1 MNLDFQ
7 NIQLVPLASALPR
20 VSARLSMKD
29 HLGTVRVRMGIRR
42 DAYRVDP
49 GLYAIGHPTSVSDVF
64 VTANYKLS
72 FDTLRK
78 NLDGVDGWILVLD
91 TKGINV
97 WCAAGKRTFG
107 TAELIRQINLTSL
120 DKIVSH
126 KRLILPQL
134 GASGISAHKVREA
147 SGFSVI
153 YGPVRASDI
162 RAFVSSGYR
171 ATKEMRRVHFG
182 FTDRMILIPNDFI
195 YGKTYLLAG
204 MALILLL
211 SGLNTSGLSLQRML
225 DSGPGMMM
233 NVVYAY
239 ISGIVLTPMMLPWI
253 PGRPFALKG
262 FFAGFGLSLLLLV
275 FHRLGNNYYETAA
288 WFLVITGL
296 SSFLAM
302 NFTGSSTY
310 TSLSGVKKEM
320 KVAVPLQITFALTGL
335 VLMMIGR
342 MKV

>member
-1 MNLDFQ
+1 MNIDFQ
-7 NIQLVPLASALPR
+7 NIRLVPLASTLPR
-20 VSARLSMKD
+20 VSTRLGMMD
-29 HLGTVRVRMGIRR
+29 YLGAVRVRLGIRR
-42 DAYRVDP
+42 EAYRIVP
-49 GLYAIGHPTSVSDVF
+49 GLYAVGHPASASDVF

-78 NLDGVDGWILVLD
+78 NLDGMDGWILVLD

-97 WCAAGKRTFG
+97 WCAAGKKTFG
-107 TAELIRQINLTSL
+107 TAELVRQIGLTSL

-134 GASGISAHKVREA
+134 GAAGISAHKVRAA

-162 RAFVSSGYR
+162 KTFVSSGYK

-182 FTDRMILIPNDFI
+182 FTDRLILVPNDFI
-195 YGKTYLLAG
+195 YGKYYLLAG
-204 MALILLL
+204 MALVLMF
-211 SGLNTSGLSLQRML
+211 SGLHKSGLSFQRMIEN
-225 DSGPGMMM
+225 GPGMMM
-233 NVVYAY
+233 NVLYAY
-239 ISGIVLTPMMLPWI
+239 ISGIVLTPVLLPWI

-262 FFAGFGLSLLLLV
+262 FVTGFAVSLLLLV
-275 FHRLGNNYYETAA
+275 FQRLGNNYYEMAS
-288 WFLVITGL
+288 WLLMITGL

-320 KVAVPLQITFALTGL
+320 RVAVPLQIAFAVTGL
-335 VLMMIGR
+335 VLMTIGR